1 MMKHECFLDCVSPFG
16 FGSMYQPTDL
26 VGHPSSMSLSVS
38 QDMILFAKL
47 CESMSNAV
55 KLGLPN
61 SIWRKQHKLIMIIK
75 MICGYLMKIVG
86 FYQPQ
91 KH

>member
-1 MMKHECFLDCVSPFG
+1 MTIHLFEMRCNFFSSAFIITHSEMMMKHDVFLDCVSPFG

-61 SIWRKQHKLIMIIK
+61 SI
-75 MICGYLMKIVG
+75 
-86 FYQPQ
+86 
-91 KH
+91 